1 MQRSKSLSSAD
12 TIARGLAGLGFAL
25 SADVKDIGPFPP
37 EHQQLIDLAVQDPN
51 QLNARDLMELA
62 TLALRRAVEARRY
75 ALPLSQLCFTIVA
88 KERKETFLEALL
100 NTCRQ
105 WYQER
110 EKVSQDHSNNTE
122 IIWVRSA
129 IYRPAIYF

>member
-1 MQRSKSLSSAD
+1 MPLQRSKSLSSAD

-25 SADVKDIGPFPP
+25 SADVKDIGAFPP
-37 EHQQLIDLAVQDPN
+37 DQQQLIDVAVVDPN
-51 QLNARDLMELA
+51 QLGARELMELA
-62 TLALRRAVEARRY
+62 TVALGRAVEARRF
-75 ALPLSQLCFTIVA
+75 ALPLSQLCITIVA

-110 EKVSQDHSNNTE
+110 DKVRRCWSVDQG
-122 IIWVRSA
+122 
-129 IYRPAIYF
+129 

>member
-110 EKVSQDHSNNTE
+110 EKVSTV
-122 IIWVRSA
+122 IR
-129 IYRPAIYF
+129 R